1 MSPTAL
7 VAHLI
12 SRQSAATL
20 CLSVLGP
27 QPVSTVEGFPTQ
39 GGRACLGAGLAVPHP
54 ASSRRWPSVRD
65 PCGEPSLGLAD
76 PPLARRSPGCG
87 ASPVLALAPPR
98 GDVAREAGTA
108 AVAPDQGERSG
119 NGSRRACVR
128 EVLVLAPP
136 LGRPSLC
143 LWVPAA
149 REPDFSV
156 IFRQPTRL
164 QASLLSLSLC
174 RCSSRS

>member
-1 MSPTAL
+1 MCPGRVNMSPTAL

-39 GGRACLGAGLAVPHP
+39 GGRACLGAGLAVPNP

-119 NGSRRACVR
+119 NGSLWRLCQGGARPGSTIGEALSVS
-128 EVLVLAPP
+128 
-136 LGRPSLC
+136 LGP
-143 LWVPAA
+143 
-149 REPDFSV
+149 
-156 IFRQPTRL
+156 
-164 QASLLSLSLC
+164 
-174 RCSSRS
+174 CSSRA